1 MLRSPAVWFSTVLA
15 RDVLENWYGALAI
28 LMPLL
33 LFLLG
38 LRALA

>member
-1 MLRSPAVWFSTVLA
+1 MLRSRRGSFSTVLA
-15 RDVLENWYGALAI
+15 KDVLENWYGALAI
-28 LMPLL
+28 LMPVL